1 MLYVHPDLD
10 KRMEDRR
17 RAEAR
22 HQAETWRLLRQ
33 VKANQP
39 GWFVRRGCWV
49 LCQVG
54 HLLIRLGQQLEQY
67 GPLHAE
73 PGTGRAQ

>member
-1 MLYVHPDLD
+1 MLYVHPDLN

-22 HQAETWRLLRQ
+22 HRADAWRLLRQ
-33 VKANQP
+33 ARGNRQP
-39 GWFVRRGCWV
+39 WFAQQGCWL
-49 LCQVG
+49 LCQLG
-54 HLLIRLGQQLEQY
+54 HLLIRLGQQLERY

-73 PGTGRAQ
+73 PGTGGA